1 MHQLVLYIFFGVLPS
16 LIWLFY
22 YLQKDMHP
30 EPKKVI
36 LKVFLW
42 GAVATVPTLFFQ
54 IFFSEALNQFQYL
67 SVFYSPEISSY
78 LPMINNFIRWFVVIA
93 LTEEVFKYLA
103 VRLTVFKSKEL
114 DEPLDIMLYMVVAA
128 LGFAGLE
135 NIFYLFSPIDNMVSL
150 ETVLKTTITI
160 SFIRFIGATF
170 LHTLCSALLGYFLAL
185 SSIKNGHGIKLT
197 LLGIFLATLLH
208 GLYDFSIM
216 TLSAPFNVII
226 PIMIVLGL
234 AAFMIYDFDSIK
246 KIKSICKL

>member
-22 YLQKDMHP
+22 YLQKDLHP
-30 EPKKVI
+30 EPKKMI

-42 GAVATVPTLFFQ
+42 GAIATVPTLFFQ

-67 SVFYSPEISSY
+67 SVFYSPGISAY
-78 LPMINNFIRWFVVIA
+78 LPTINNFVRWFLVIA

-114 DEPLDIMLYMVVAA
+114 DEPLDVMLYMVVAA
-128 LGFAGLE
+128 LGFAALE
-135 NIFYLFSPIDNMVSL
+135 NIFYLFSPINNAVSL
-150 ETVLKTTITI
+150 EVILKTTLTI

-170 LHTLCSALLGYFLAL
+170 LHTLASGLVGYFLAL
-185 SSIKNGHGIKLT
+185 SSVKNGHGAKFT
-197 LLGIFLATLLH
+197 LIGIGLATLSH
-208 GLYDFSIM
+208 GLYNFGIM
-216 TLSAPFNVII
+216 TLKAPFNVAV
-226 PIMIVLGL
+226 PVAVIVAL
-234 AAFMIYDFDSIK
+234 AAFMVYDFDSIK